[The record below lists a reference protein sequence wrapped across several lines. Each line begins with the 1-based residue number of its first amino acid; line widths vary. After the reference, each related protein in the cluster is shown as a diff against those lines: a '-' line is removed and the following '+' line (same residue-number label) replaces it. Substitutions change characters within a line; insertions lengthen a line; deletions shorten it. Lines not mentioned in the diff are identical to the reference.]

1 MKVQSSI
8 YTALATLLI
17 SMPGCIKDK
26 GNYSYKDGSPV
37 TIRFQTTNIDGLI
50 DNPVTIDAIRE
61 YSDPTKTASDYG
73 HEWYVSDQL
82 VGTDSILVYN
92 GAVPGTLPI
101 NYCMVDKATKVKYF
115 STTAI
120 LRLASPYQTG
130 YGILY
135 EKNGESELAHI
146 RYDAAQNA
154 YVDDRDIYKRKNN
167 GESLGSKPIKLK
179 NYPMTGVWSLV
190 VMQQGGQG
198 TVELDSYSLQKRLRL
213 SDAFAG
219 SAPANIDPINM
230 GFYPNAHLLVN
241 TNGEVYPRLFS
252 NSPVPFSM
260 PWLNI
265 PMTTLHGMKITDLW
279 NPYSNSNLMNFMY
292 DALNNRIL
300 YLSLNGPNPTG
311 GWVVID
317 TLPSPAPATPYP
329 ADHVNFNHMGDW
341 EYVWGGSFNE
351 IPNSGNGAST
361 DGVVLMRKPGET
373 QIYLQS
379 FTMRN
384 VNRVI
389 TFSPKTRKPF
399 TGSSFVNADSKYLG
413 IKSRNFIFFSGGPG
427 NTDLYYYDMITGN
440 AAKLFT
446 SFGSKITAMCQSDN
460 FLELAVG
467 LEDGTVVLYN
477 ISDPSLT
484 LPDPVELHRLTG
496 LGRIADITVKGSIM
510 R

>member
-1 MKVQSSI
+1 M
-8 YTALATLLI
+8 A
-17 SMPGCIKDK
+17 
-26 GNYSYKDGSPV
+26 
-37 TIRFQTTNIDGLI
+37 
-50 DNPVTIDAIRE
+50 NP
-61 YSDPTKTASDYG
+61 
-73 HEWYVSDQL
+73 W
-82 VGTDSILVYN
+82 
-92 GAVPGTLPI
+92 
-101 NYCMVDKATKVKYF
+101 
-115 STTAI
+115 
-120 LRLASPYQTG
+120 
-130 YGILY
+130 
-135 EKNGESELAHI
+135 
-146 RYDAAQNA
+146 
-154 YVDDRDIYKRKNN
+154 
-167 GESLGSKPIKLK
+167 GSKPIKLK

-190 VMQQGGQG
+190 VMQQEGRGP
-198 TVELDSYSLQKRLRL
+198 L
-213 SDAFAG
+213 SWTPTAFRRGCG
-219 SAPANIDPINM
+219 SATLLRACALPNIDPINM

-241 TNGEVYPRLFS
+241 TNEKYIRDCSLIRLFH
-252 NSPVPFSM
+252 FSM

-265 PMTTLHGMKITDLW
+265 PMTTLHGMKITDPVESIFEL
-279 NPYSNSNLMNFMY
+279 NLMNFMY
-292 DALNNRIL
+292 DAMNNRIL

-311 GWVVID
+311 GGVVID

-373 QIYLQS
+373 QVYLQS
-379 FTMRN
+379 FTLRN

-446 SFGSKITAMCQSDN
+446 SFGSKITAMSQSDN
-460 FLELAVG
+460 SLELIVG

-477 ISDPSLT
+477 ISDASLT
-484 LPDPVELHRLTG
+484 LPDPVELHRMTG
-496 LGRIADITVKGSIM
+496 LGRIADITVKSGIM